1 MHTGYFINLDP
12 VRYDFIFFALFPF
25 LSSLDGIV
33 GRLFINHSWLTLA
46 FLAILAPP
54 FSSVPPDPFYFAALP
69 FNALLFRQ
77 SARPRLLYSLPSI
90 CLFSPFASFQV
101 SLTVPLYAGRSS
113 KRRIIVGPR
122 PILLFRGEQCGL
134 SLSPSRPPT
143 SPAASDHRLNIT
155 T

>member
-1 MHTGYFINLDP
+1 MRTSYFINLDP
-12 VRYDFIFFALFPF
+12 VRYDFIFLALYPF

-33 GRLFINHSWLTLA
+33 ARLFINHSWLTLA

-54 FSSVPPDPFYFAALP
+54 FSSVPPAPFYFAALS
-69 FNALLFRQ
+69 FNALLSRQ

-90 CLFSPFASFQV
+90 CLFSLLASFQV

-134 SLSPSRPPT
+134 RFLPPARPR
-143 SPAASDHRLNIT
+143 SHLRLT
-155 T
+155 TD